1 MPALRRLLVA
11 WAAAALAGAPHAA
24 AQDDG
29 VCVAISGGAHA
40 VVAEAARR
48 AVGSRASIVD
58 VHHRGGRKDLAAR
71 CGRLVIAVGA
81 EALRITRESAPDA
94 PVVHVMVP
102 GAPSGGPPG
111 VSPDAD
117 PRRVLDAL
125 RKMAPRVRRIGAVYD
140 PAATGEL
147 VAQAEQAARDR
158 GMELVALPARD
169 VGEAVRAFHRFEK
182 ELPVD
187 ALWLLPDGTTTVQET
202 LYYALEIAHWRR
214 MVVIGLSRWYV
225 ANGALFAL
233 LPTAEAYG
241 KAAGELGRQVLG
253 GAAPEGLVHAQDHAL
268 YLNARTADRLGL
280 KLKRDVLDEADE
292 VLQ

>member
-1 MPALRRLLVA
+1 MTALRRLLVA

-48 AVGSRASIVD
+48 AVGARASIVD
-58 VHHRGGRKDLAAR
+58 VHRRGGRRELAAR
-71 CGRLVIAVGA
+71 CGRLVIAVGP
-81 EALRITRESAPDA
+81 EALRAARESAPNA
-94 PVVHVMVP
+94 PIVHVMAP
-102 GAPSGGPPG
+102 GAPPGGPG

-140 PAATGEL
+140 PAASGEL
-147 VAQAEQAARDR
+147 VAQAQQAARDR

-214 MVVIGLSRWYV
+214 MAVIGLSRWYV

-233 LPTAEAYG
+233 LPTPEAYG

-253 GAAPEGLVHAQDHAL
+253 GSAPEGIVHAQDHAL

-280 KLKRDVLDEADE
+280 KLSREIRNEAAE